1 MFLGCGLTIPTDGS
15 GDEDVICF
23 KANGAIGPK
32 GLDIL
37 KAIRGIEHAKD
48 GRNDY
53 EEAGLE
59 DDVAG
64 VDGEVESTVNLEA
77 IENDEDLLLIE

>member
-1 MFLGCGLTIPTDGS
+1 M
-15 GDEDVICF
+15 
-23 KANGAIGPK
+23 
-32 GLDIL
+32 DIL